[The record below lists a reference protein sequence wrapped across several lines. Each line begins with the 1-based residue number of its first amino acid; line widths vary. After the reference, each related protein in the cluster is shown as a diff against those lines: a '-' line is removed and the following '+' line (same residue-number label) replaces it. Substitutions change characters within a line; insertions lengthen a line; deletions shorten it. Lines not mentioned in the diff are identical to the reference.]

1 MNGCGVWPAAPSLLR
16 FQVFNSDLHF
26 PSFNVSSS
34 STPSA
39 ASTSV
44 EEFPPTISHFHVSP
58 PGWSSRTAVDD
69 SFKIHPFPTPS
80 LTNTNTIPGMISIR
94 IQQLCVPIQDGE
106 FHRRTKTKV
115 FIEQFWVQNNSTN
128 KISLTPFSESLLEF
142 AKICNLIGFI
152 CFIYS
157 ILVCPHQNLRPL
169 GGNVPAIA
177 WQACV
182 ANLDHF
188 GCFILCIPLFFAA
201 FRS

>member
-1 MNGCGVWPAAPSLLR
+1 MNGCGVWPAAPSLR
-16 FQVFNSDLHF
+16 FQVFYSDLQF
-26 PSFNVSSS
+26 LSFNVSSS

-44 EEFPPTISHFHVSP
+44 EEFPPTISHFPVSP
-58 PGWSSRTAVDD
+58 PGWSSRTTVDD

-106 FHRRTKTKV
+106 FHRRTKTK
-115 FIEQFWVQNNSTN
+115 
-128 KISLTPFSESLLEF
+128 
-142 AKICNLIGFI
+142 ICNLIGFI

-188 GCFILCIPLFFAA
+188 GCFHPLHPRLFCSIQELNIYIVGNFDGESKNKYS
-201 FRS
+201 FRGDEFQLPQQ